1 MFKSCTKC
9 GGDNKYIYNAVIRYI
24 ESPYAKEEVEV
35 TILSVPT
42 FICSD
47 CGNKYRLPYVDEK
60 IEEKIISEYKRL
72 SRDPEALS
80 ESMLKGDRYKIS
92 FDYSDL

>member
-35 TILSVPT
+35 TETLENVETETNETVYPSIVSGMT
-42 FICSD
+42 
-47 CGNKYRLPYVDEK
+47 
-60 IEEKIISEYKRL
+60 
-72 SRDPEALS
+72 
-80 ESMLKGDRYKIS
+80 IS
-92 FDYSDL
+92 FSSPR